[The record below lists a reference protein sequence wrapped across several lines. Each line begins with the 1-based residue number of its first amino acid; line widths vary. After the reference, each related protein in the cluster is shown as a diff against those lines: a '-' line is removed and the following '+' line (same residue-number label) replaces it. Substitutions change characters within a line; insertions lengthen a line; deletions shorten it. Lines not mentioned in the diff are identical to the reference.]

1 MRFSLKLALWM
12 LLILTFVLPLYS
24 VLFLSRSFDDQMQ
37 SHRQECLES
46 LSNVRI
52 SMELTMMAVPDYTWN
67 SALQQTVQALQGRND
82 ITVLDALGA
91 LVFGSLVDSTF
102 VQNSS
107 EFEDTVF
114 QNGDV
119 MVAVGQLNV
128 YSRRYIIILKHS
140 IQPLYA
146 QQEQF
151 AWFASMLYIG
161 AFLLTTLLV
170 FVFASRLTHPIRQIS
185 RIVTAYEHGDF
196 SGSLSV
202 NSDDEIGDLA
212 RCVRRMA
219 TTIEDQIAELKETAQ
234 QKELFVASFSH
245 EIKTPLTSV
254 IGYAEMIRR
263 GKADPETSRLAA
275 DYIWNEGMRLEALS
289 QKLMELLR
297 IRESDIILMDVA
309 AREFAQD
316 LAQTFSMLFQ
326 DQLAIDIAVEDSYL
340 RAEPDL
346 LKTLLMNLADNA
358 QKAGAAHL
366 IIRGAAIPDGYRFTI
381 SDDGKGIPQ
390 SELKNMTR
398 LFYQVEKDRSNARRG
413 VGLGLSL
420 AERIAVLHGGTL
432 HFESAVGQGT
442 CVTFDIMGGRSA

>member
-1 MRFSLKLALWM
+1 MRFSMKLALWM

-24 VLFLSRSFDDQMQ
+24 ALFLSRSIDDQIQ

-46 LSNVRI
+46 LSNVRT
-52 SMELTMMAVPDYTWN
+52 SMELTMMAVPDYTWDF
-67 SALQQTVQALQGRND
+67 ALQQTVQALQGGNG
-82 ITVLDALGA
+82 ITVLDSFGA
-91 LVFGSLVDSTF
+91 LVFGSLADSAF
-102 VQNSS
+102 IQNSS
-107 EFEDTVF
+107 EFVDTVV
-114 QNGDV
+114 QNGEV

-170 FVFASRLTHPIRQIS
+170 FVFANRFTHPIRQIS

-202 NSDDEIGDLA
+202 NSDDEIGELA
-212 RCVRRMA
+212 CCVRRMA
-219 TTIEDQIAELKETAQ
+219 STIEDQIAELKENAQ

-263 GKADPETSRLAA
+263 GKADPETLRLAA

-309 AREFAQD
+309 AHEFAQD

-326 DQLAIDIAVEDSYL
+326 DRLAFDISVEDSYL

-346 LKTLLMNLADNA
+346 LKTLLINLADNA
-358 QKAGAAHL
+358 RKADAAHL
-366 IIRGAAIPDGYRFTI
+366 IIRGAVIPDGYRFTV

-390 SELKNMTR
+390 SELKNMTQ
-398 LFYQVEKDRSNARRG
+398 LFYQVEKDRSNAKRG

-432 HFESAVGQGT
+432 HFESVVGQGT
-442 CVTFDIMGGRSA
+442 CITFDIIWGRSE